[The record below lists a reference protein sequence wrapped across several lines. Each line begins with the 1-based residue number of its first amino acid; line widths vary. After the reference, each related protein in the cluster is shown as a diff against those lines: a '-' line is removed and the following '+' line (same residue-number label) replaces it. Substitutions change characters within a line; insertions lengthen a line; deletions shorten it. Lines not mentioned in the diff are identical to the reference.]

1 MPIDPGTATL
11 ATGGLSALTGFLGSG
26 MSNKSVKRSIKAA
39 KEINQIN
46 NEFNASEALKN
57 RDFQTSE
64 REASQQWNLDQWNRE
79 NAYNDPS
86 AQRARMEAAGFNPY
100 NMNIDTGSASTSGAQ
115 SSPGSG
121 SQATASHT
129 PSLPAYTG
137 YAADF
142 QNVASGIAQI
152 GNAVSSGIDARLTS
166 AYGDDLMKADIMS
179 KIGGNSEWLTDVYK
193 LGRQNEAPNLLGI
206 DLRKKR
212 LENLSTETNIKVAL
226 AQGALLGLQA
236 QGQRIVNKFMPAQ
249 QQAEFFLK
257 TANAFAQYKAG
268 KLSKVQVKTQIK
280 QQALLEA
287 QAAGQKL
294 SNKMADRLADYQFKA
309 LAAEYR
315 ANRAYY
321 NGFYNDAWQAGMSK
335 ASLARYESNAAR
347 IASQMSEIFK
357 DREKS
362 SWKNNSTYY
371 NIMELLKDVLGPV
384 GNAIGTVYLGGK
396 LGAAKK
402 ATKAAHGWSLST
414 PNPYSY

>member
-1 MPIDPGTATL
+1 MPIGSGTATL

-100 NMNIDTGSASTSGAQ
+100 NMNIDAGSASTSGAQ

-121 SQATASHT
+121 SQATASQT

-137 YAADF
+137 YASDF
-142 QNVASGIAQI
+142 QSVASGIAQI

-236 QGQRIVNKFMPAQ
+236 EGQRIVNRFMPAQ

-257 TANAFAQYKAG
+257 SANIFAQYKAG
-268 KLSKVQVKTQIK
+268 KLSETQVRTQIK

-287 QAAGQKL
+287 QAVGQNL
-294 SNKMADRLADYQFKA
+294 SNKMADRLANYQFRA
-309 LAAEYR
+309 MAAEYR
-315 ANRAYY
+315 ANAAYY
-321 NGFYNDAWQAGMSK
+321 NGFYNDAWQAGMSR
-335 ASLARYESNAAR
+335 ATQTRYESNAAR
-347 IASQMSEIFK
+347 IAAEMSDIFK
-357 DREKS
+357 GREKS
-362 SWKNNSTYY
+362 SWKNNPTYF
-371 NIMELLKDVLGPV
+371 NIEELLKDILGSV
-384 GNAIGTVYLGGK
+384 SGAASSIYLGSK
-396 LGAAKK
+396 IGAAKK
-402 ATKAAHGWSLST
+402 AGKAAGG
-414 PNPYSY
+414 

>member
-1 MPIDPGTATL
+1 MPVDPGTATL
-11 ATGGLSALTGFLGSG
+11 VTGGLSALTGFLGSG

-57 RDFQTSE
+57 RTFQTSE

-86 AQRARMEAAGFNPY
+86 AQRARMDAAGFNPY

-121 SQATASHT
+121 SQASASQT

-137 YAADF
+137 YASDF
-142 QNVASGIAQI
+142 QSIASGIAQI
-152 GNAVSSGIDARLTS
+152 GNAVSSGIDARLTNT
-166 AYGDDLMKADIMS
+166 YGDDLMKADIMS
-179 KIGGNSEWLTDVYK
+179 RIGGNSEWLTDAYK
-193 LGRQNEAPNLLGI
+193 LGRQNEAHNLLGI

-226 AQGALLGLQA
+226 AQGTLLGLQA
-236 QGQRIVNKFMPAQ
+236 EGQRIVNKFMPAQ

-268 KLSKVQVKTQIK
+268 KLSEAQVKTQIK

-287 QAAGQKL
+287 QAVGQKL
-294 SNKMADRLADYQFKA
+294 SNKMADRLADYQFRA
-309 LAAEYR
+309 MAAEYR
-315 ANRAYY
+315 ANAAYY
-321 NGFYNDAWQAGMSK
+321 NGFYNDAWQAGLSK
-335 ASLARYESNAAR
+335 ATQARYESNAAR
-347 IASQMSEIFK
+347 IAAQMSEVFK

-362 SWKNNSTYY
+362 SWKNNPTYY
-371 NIMELLKDVLGPV
+371 NIMELLKDILGPASNAV
-384 GNAIGTVYLGGK
+384 GTFYLGSK
-396 LGAAKK
+396 VGAVKK
-402 ATKAAHGWSLST
+402 AGKAAGGWSLST
-414 PNPYSY
+414 PNPYY

>member
-1 MPIDPGTATL
+1 MPVGPGTATL
-11 ATGGLSALTGFLGSG
+11 VTGGLSALTGFLGSG

-57 RDFQTSE
+57 RNFQTSE

-100 NMNIDTGSASTSGAQ
+100 NMNVDTGSASTSGAQ

-121 SQATASHT
+121 SQATASQT

-137 YAADF
+137 YASDF
-142 QNVASGIAQI
+142 QSIASGIAQI

-236 QGQRIVNKFMPAQ
+236 KGQRIVNKFMPAQ

-257 TANAFAQYKAG
+257 TANVFAQYKAG
-268 KLSKVQVKTQIK
+268 KLSEAQVKTQIK

-287 QAAGQKL
+287 QTVGQKL
-294 SNKMADRLADYQFKA
+294 SNKLADRLADYQFRA
-309 LAAEYR
+309 MAAEYR
-315 ANRAYY
+315 ANAAYY

-335 ASLARYESNAAR
+335 ATQVRYESNAAR
-347 IASQMSEIFK
+347 IAAEMSDIFK
-357 DREKS
+357 GREKS
-362 SWKNNSTYY
+362 SWKNNPIYY
-371 NIMELLKDVLGPV
+371 NIEELLKGILGSV
-384 GNAIGTVYLGGK
+384 GSIAGPLYLGNK
-396 LGAAKK
+396 IGAVKK
-402 ATKAAHGWSLST
+402 AGKAAGG
-414 PNPYSY
+414 

>member
-1 MPIDPGTATL
+1 MPVDPGTATIV
-11 ATGGLSALTGFLGSG
+11 TGGLSALTGFLGSG

-100 NMNIDTGSASTSGAQ
+100 NMNIDSGSASTSGAQ

-121 SQATASHT
+121 SQATASQM

-137 YAADF
+137 YASDF
-142 QNVASGIAQI
+142 QSVASGIAQI

-226 AQGALLGLQA
+226 AQGALLGLEA
-236 QGQRIVNKFMPAQ
+236 EGQRIVNKFMPAQ

-257 TANAFAQYKAG
+257 SANFFAQYKAG
-268 KLSKVQVKTQIK
+268 KLSEAEVRTQIQ

-287 QAAGQKL
+287 HTAGQKIN
-294 SNKMADRLADYQFKA
+294 NKTAEKLAKYQIRA
-309 LAAEYR
+309 MAAEYR
-315 ANRAYY
+315 ANAAYY
-321 NGFYNDAWQAGMSK
+321 NGFYSDAWRAGMSK
-335 ASLARYESNAAR
+335 ATLAQYESNAAR
-347 IASQMSEIFK
+347 IASEMSEVFR

-362 SWKNNSTYY
+362 SWRNNSIYY
-371 NIMELLKDVLGPV
+371 NIEEFLKS
-384 GNAIGTVYLGGK
+384 ILGGAGGFVTPLFLGSK
-396 LGAAKK
+396 LSAGKK
-402 ATKAAHGWSLST
+402 AGKAAGGWSLST
-414 PNPYSY
+414 PDPYNW

>member
-1 MPIDPGTATL
+1 MPVDPGTATL
-11 ATGGLSALTGFLGSG
+11 ATSGLSALTGFLGSG

-121 SQATASHT
+121 SQATASQT

-137 YAADF
+137 YASDF
-142 QNVASGIAQI
+142 QSVASGIAQI
-152 GNAVSSGIDARLTS
+152 GNSVSSGIDARLTS

-179 KIGGNSEWLTDVYK
+179 KIGGNSEWLTDVYR

-226 AQGALLGLQA
+226 AQGALLGIQA
-236 QGQRIVNKFMPAQ
+236 EGQRIINKFMPAQ

-257 TANAFAQYKAG
+257 TASTFAQYKAG
-268 KLSKVQVKTQIK
+268 KLSEAQVKTQIK

-287 QAAGQKL
+287 QAVGQKL
-294 SNKMADRLADYQFKA
+294 SNKLADRLAEYQFKA
-309 LAAEYR
+309 MAAEYR
-315 ANRAYY
+315 ANAAYY

-335 ASLARYESNAAR
+335 AAQTRYESNAAR
-347 IASQMSEIFK
+347 IAAEMSDVFK
-357 DREKS
+357 GREKS
-362 SWKNNSTYY
+362 SWKNNPTYY
-371 NIMELLKDVLGPV
+371 NIMELLKDILGV
-384 GNAIGTVYLGGK
+384 AGNAVGTFYLGSK
-396 LGAAKK
+396 IGAAKK
-402 ATKAAHGWSLST
+402 AGKAAAGWSLST
-414 PNPYSY
+414 PDPYY

>member
-86 AQRARMEAAGFNPY
+86 AQRARMEAAGLNPY

-137 YAADF
+137 YASDF

-193 LGRQNEAPNLLGI
+193 SGRQNEAPNLLGI

-236 QGQRIVNKFMPAQ
+236 EGQRIVNKFMPAQ

-257 TANAFAQYKAG
+257 TANTFAQYKAG
-268 KLSKVQVKTQIK
+268 KLSEAQVKTQIK

-287 QAAGQKL
+287 QAVGQKL
-294 SNKMADRLADYQFKA
+294 SNKLADRLADYQFRA
-309 LAAEYR
+309 MAAEYR
-315 ANRAYY
+315 ANAAYY

-335 ASLARYESNAAR
+335 ATQTRYESNAAR
-347 IASQMSEIFK
+347 IAAEMSDIFK
-357 DREKS
+357 GREKS
-362 SWKNNSTYY
+362 AWKNNPTYY
-371 NIMELLKDVLGPV
+371 NIMELLKDIIGTV
-384 GNAIGTVYLGGK
+384 GNAAGTLYLGNKIGS
-396 LGAAKK
+396 AKK
-402 ATKAAHGWSLST
+402 AGKAAAGWSLST
-414 PNPYSY
+414 PNPYY

>member
-236 QGQRIVNKFMPAQ
+236 EGQRIVNKFMPAQ

-268 KLSKVQVKTQIK
+268 KLSEAQVKTQIK

-294 SNKMADRLADYQFKA
+294 NNRLAERLADYQFKA
-309 LAAEYR
+309 MAAEYR
-315 ANRAYY
+315 ANAAYY

-335 ASLARYESNAAR
+335 AAQARYESNAAR
-347 IASQMSEIFK
+347 IAADMSEIFK
-357 DREKS
+357 GREES
-362 SWKNNSTYY
+362 SWKNNPIYY
-371 NIMELLKDVLGPV
+371 NIGELLKGILGSV
-384 GNAIGTVYLGGK
+384 GSIAGPLYLGSK
-396 LGAAKK
+396 VSSLKK
-402 ATKAAHGWSLST
+402 AGKAAGGWSLST
-414 PNPYSY
+414 PDPYY

>member
-1 MPIDPGTATL
+1 MAFDPVTATAL
-11 ATGGLSALTGFLGSG
+11 TGGLSALSGFLGSG

-115 SSPGSG
+115 SSFGSG
-121 SQATASHT
+121 SQATASQV

-137 YAADF
+137 YASDF
-142 QNVASGIAQI
+142 QSVASGIAQI
-152 GNAVSSGIDARLTS
+152 GNSVSSGIDARLTN

-193 LGRQNEAPNLLGI
+193 SGRQDEAHNLLGI

-236 QGQRIVNKFMPAQ
+236 QGQRIINRFMPAQ

-257 TANAFAQYKAG
+257 TANVFAQYKAG
-268 KLSKVQVKTQIK
+268 RLSESQVKTQIK

-287 QAAGQKL
+287 QTVGQKL
-294 SNKMADRLADYQFKA
+294 SNSTAENLADYQFRA
-309 LAAEYR
+309 MAAEYR
-315 ANRAYY
+315 ANAAYY

-335 ASLARYESNAAR
+335 STQARYESNAAR
-347 IASQMSEIFK
+347 IAAEMSEVFK

-362 SWKNNSTYY
+362 SWKNNPVYY
-371 NIMELLKDVLGPV
+371 NIEELLKGILGSV
-384 GNAIGTVYLGGK
+384 GSIAGPLFLGSKVGS
-396 LGAAKK
+396 LKK
-402 ATKAAHGWSLST
+402 K
-414 PNPYSY
+414 

>member
-57 RDFQTSE
+57 RNFQTSE

-121 SQATASHT
+121 SQASASQV

-137 YAADF
+137 YTADF
-142 QNVASGIAQI
+142 QNIASGIAQI
-152 GNAVSSGIDARLTS
+152 GSAISSGIDARLTS

-212 LENLSTETNIKVAL
+212 LENLSAETDIKVAL
-226 AQGALLGLQA
+226 AQGTLLGLQA
-236 QGQRIVNKFMPAQ
+236 EGQRIVNKFMPAQ

-257 TANAFAQYKAG
+257 TANVFAQYKAG
-268 KLSKVQVKTQIK
+268 KLSETQVRTQIK

-287 QAAGQKL
+287 QAVGQKL
-294 SNKMADRLADYQFKA
+294 NNKTAERLADYQFKA
-309 LAAEYR
+309 MAAEYR
-315 ANRAYY
+315 ANAAYY
-321 NGFYNDAWQAGMSK
+321 NGFYSDAWQAGMSK
-335 ASLARYESNAAR
+335 ATQARYESNAAR
-347 IASQMSEIFK
+347 IAAEMSDIFK
-357 DREKS
+357 EREKS
-362 SWKNNSTYY
+362 SWKNNPTYY
-371 NIMELLKDVLGPV
+371 NIEELLKGILGSV
-384 GNAIGTVYLGGK
+384 GSIAGPLYLGNK
-396 LGAAKK
+396 IGAAKK
-402 ATKAAHGWSLST
+402 AGKAAGG
-414 PNPYSY
+414 

>member
-11 ATGGLSALTGFLGSG
+11 ATGGLSLVSGLFGSG

-100 NMNIDTGSASTSGAQ
+100 NMNIDAGSASTSGAQ

-121 SQATASHT
+121 SPASASHV

-137 YAADF
+137 YTADF
-142 QNVASGIAQI
+142 QNIASGIAQI
-152 GNAVSSGIDARLTS
+152 GSAISSGIDARLTS

-236 QGQRIVNKFMPAQ
+236 KGQRIVNKFMPAQ

-257 TANAFAQYKAG
+257 TANVFAQYKAG
-268 KLSKVQVKTQIK
+268 KLSEAQVKTQIK

-287 QAAGQKL
+287 QSVGQKL
-294 SNKMADRLADYQFKA
+294 NNRLAERLADYQFKA
-309 LAAEYR
+309 MAAEYR
-315 ANRAYY
+315 ANAAYY

-335 ASLARYESNAAR
+335 ATLARYESNAAR
-347 IASQMSEIFK
+347 IAAHMSEIFK

-362 SWKNNSTYY
+362 SWKNNPIYY
-371 NIMELLKDVLGPV
+371 NIEEFLKGILGSV
-384 GNAIGTVYLGGK
+384 GSVAGPLYLGSKVGSF
-396 LGAAKK
+396 KK
-402 ATKAAHGWSLST
+402 VGKAAGG
-414 PNPYSY
+414 

>member
-11 ATGGLSALTGFLGSG
+11 ATGGLSLVSGLFGSG

-100 NMNIDTGSASTSGAQ
+100 NMNIDAGSASTSGAQ

-121 SQATASHT
+121 SQASASQV

-137 YAADF
+137 YTADF

-152 GNAVSSGIDARLTS
+152 GSAISSSIDARLTS

-212 LENLSTETNIKVAL
+212 LENLSTETDIKVAL
-226 AQGALLGLQA
+226 AQGTLLGLQA
-236 QGQRIVNKFMPAQ
+236 EGQRIVNKFMPAQ

-268 KLSKVQVKTQIK
+268 KLSEAQVKTQIK

-287 QAAGQKL
+287 QAVGQKL
-294 SNKMADRLADYQFKA
+294 SNRMADRLADYQFKA
-309 LAAEYR
+309 MAAEYR

-335 ASLARYESNAAR
+335 ASQARYESNAAR

-371 NIMELLKDVLGPV
+371 NIMELLKDILGPV
-384 GNAIGTVYLGGK
+384 GNAVGTFYLGGK

-402 ATKAAHGWSLST
+402 ATKAARGWSLST
-414 PNPYSY
+414 PDPYYY

>member
-86 AQRARMEAAGFNPY
+86 AQRARMESAGFNPY

-121 SQATASHT
+121 SQATASQT

-137 YAADF
+137 YASDF
-142 QNVASGIAQI
+142 QSVASGIAQI
-152 GNAVSSGIDARLTS
+152 GNAVSSGIDAKLTS
-166 AYGDDLMKADIMS
+166 TYGNDLMKADIMS
-179 KIGGNSEWLTDVYK
+179 KIGGNSEWLTDAYK

-212 LENLSTETNIKVAL
+212 LENLSTETDIKVAL

-236 QGQRIVNKFMPAQ
+236 EGQRIVNKFMPAQ

-268 KLSKVQVKTQIK
+268 KLSEAQVKTQIK

-287 QAAGQKL
+287 QAVGQKL
-294 SNKMADRLADYQFKA
+294 NNRMADRLADYQFKA
-309 LAAEYR
+309 MAAEYR
-315 ANRAYY
+315 ANAAYY

-335 ASLARYESNAAR
+335 ATQSRYESNAAR
-347 IASQMSEIFK
+347 IAAEMSEIFK
-357 DREKS
+357 NREKT
-362 SWKNNSTYY
+362 SWKSNPTYY
-371 NIMELLKDVLGPV
+371 NIMELLKDIIGTV
-384 GNAIGTVYLGGK
+384 GNAAGTFYLGSK
-396 LGAAKK
+396 IGAAKK
-402 ATKAAHGWSLST
+402 AGKVAGGWSLST
-414 PNPYSY
+414 PNPYY

>member
-1 MPIDPGTATL
+1 MPVDPGTATL
-11 ATGGLSALTGFLGSG
+11 VTGGLSALTGFLGSG

-100 NMNIDTGSASTSGAQ
+100 NMNIDAGSASTSGAQ

-152 GNAVSSGIDARLTS
+152 GNAVASGIDARLTS

-212 LENLSTETNIKVAL
+212 LENLATETDIKVAL
-226 AQGALLGLQA
+226 AQGTLLGLQA
-236 QGQRIVNKFMPAQ
+236 EGQRIVNKFMPAQ

-268 KLSKVQVKTQIK
+268 LLSEAQVKTQIK
-280 QQALLEA
+280 QQALLDA

-294 SNKMADRLADYQFKA
+294 SNRLAEKLADYQFKA
-309 LAAEYR
+309 MAAEYR
-315 ANRAYY
+315 ANAAFY

-335 ASLARYESNAAR
+335 ATLFRYESNAAR
-347 IASQMSEIFK
+347 IAAEMSEIFR
-357 DREKS
+357 DREKA
-362 SWKNNSTYY
+362 SWKNNPMYY
-371 NIMELLKDVLGPV
+371 NISELLKGLLGSV
-384 GNAIGTVYLGGK
+384 GSVVGPFSIARKIGSL
-396 LGAAKK
+396 KK
-402 ATKAAHGWSLST
+402 AGKAAGGWSLST
-414 PNPYSY
+414 PDLYY

>member
-1 MPIDPGTATL
+1 MPVDPGTATL

-121 SQATASHT
+121 SQATASQM

-137 YAADF
+137 YASDF
-142 QNVASGIAQI
+142 QSIASGIAQI
-152 GNAVSSGIDARLTS
+152 GNAVSSSIDSRLTS

-179 KIGGNSEWLTDVYK
+179 KIGGNSEWLTDAYK

-212 LENLSTETNIKVAL
+212 LENLSTETDIKVAL

-236 QGQRIVNKFMPAQ
+236 EGQRIINRFMPAQ

-268 KLSKVQVKTQIK
+268 KLSEAQVKTQIK
-280 QQALLEA
+280 QQALLES
-287 QAAGQKL
+287 QAVGQNLNNKL
-294 SNKMADRLADYQFKA
+294 AARLADYQFKA
-309 LAAEYR
+309 MASEYR
-315 ANRAYY
+315 ANAAYY

-335 ASLARYESNAAR
+335 ASQARYESNAAR
-347 IASQMSEIFK
+347 IASEMSEIFK
-357 DREKS
+357 NREKS
-362 SWKNNSTYY
+362 SWRNNPIYY
-371 NIMELLKDVLGPV
+371 NIEELLKGILGTV
-384 GNAIGTVYLGGK
+384 GNVAGSLFLGGK
-396 LGAAKK
+396 IASLKK
-402 ATKAAHGWSLST
+402 AGKAAGGWSLST
-414 PNPYSY
+414 PDPYYY

>member
-11 ATGGLSALTGFLGSG
+11 ATGGLSLVSGLFGSG

-57 RDFQTSE
+57 RSFQTSE

-121 SQATASHT
+121 SQASASQV
-129 PSLPAYTG
+129 PNLPAYTG
-137 YAADF
+137 YASDF
-142 QNVASGIAQI
+142 QSVASGIAQI
-152 GNAVSSGIDARLTS
+152 GSAVASGINAKLTS
-166 AYGDDLMKADIMS
+166 TYGDDLMKADIMS
-179 KIGGNSEWLTDVYK
+179 KIGGNSEWLTDAYK

-212 LENLSTETNIKVAL
+212 LENLSTETDIKVAL
-226 AQGALLGLQA
+226 AQGTLLGLQA
-236 QGQRIVNKFMPAQ
+236 EGQKIVNKFMPAQ

-268 KLSKVQVKTQIK
+268 KLSESQIKTQIK

-287 QAAGQKL
+287 QTVGQKL
-294 SNKMADRLADYQFKA
+294 SNKMATRLADYQFKA
-309 LAAEYR
+309 MAAEFR
-315 ANRAYY
+315 ANAAYY
-321 NGFYNDAWQAGMSK
+321 NGFYNDAWQVGMSK
-335 ASLARYESNAAR
+335 ATQARYESNAAR
-347 IASQMSEIFK
+347 IAAEMSDIFK
-357 DREKS
+357 DREKA
-362 SWKNNSTYY
+362 SWRNKPTYY
-371 NIMELLKDVLGPV
+371 NIEELLKSVLGLA
-384 GNAIGTVYLGGK
+384 GSAASTFYLGGK
-396 LGAAKK
+396 IGSLKK
-402 ATKAAHGWSLST
+402 AGKAAGGWSLST
-414 PNPYSY
+414 PNPYY

>member
-1 MPIDPGTATL
+1 MPVDPGTATL

-57 RDFQTSE
+57 RNFQTSE

-100 NMNIDTGSASTSGAQ
+100 NMNVDTGSASTSGAQ

-121 SQATASHT
+121 SQATASQT
-129 PSLPAYTG
+129 PGLPAYTG
-137 YAADF
+137 YASDF
-142 QNVASGIAQI
+142 QSIASGIAQI

-236 QGQRIVNKFMPAQ
+236 EGQRIVNKFMPAQ

-268 KLSKVQVKTQIK
+268 KLSEAQVKTQIK

-287 QAAGQKL
+287 QTIGQKI

-315 ANRAYY
+315 ANAAYY

-335 ASLARYESNAAR
+335 ATQARYESNAAR
-347 IASQMSEIFK
+347 IAAQMSELFK
-357 DREKS
+357 NREKS
-362 SWKNNSTYY
+362 SWKNNPTYY
-371 NIMELLKDVLGPV
+371 NIMELLKDILGPV
-384 GNAIGTVYLGGK
+384 GNAVSTFYLGGK

-402 ATKAAHGWSLST
+402 AGKAAGGWSLST
-414 PNPYSY
+414 PDPYYY

>member
-1 MPIDPGTATL
+1 MAFDPGTATL
-11 ATGGLSALTGFLGSG
+11 ITGGLSALSGIAGSG

-57 RDFQTSE
+57 REFQTSE

-86 AQRARMEAAGFNPY
+86 AQRVRMEAAGFNPY

-121 SQATASHT
+121 SQATASQV

-137 YAADF
+137 YASDF
-142 QNVASGIAQI
+142 QSIASGIAQI

-193 LGRQNEAPNLLGI
+193 SGRQNEAHNLLGV

-236 QGQRIVNKFMPAQ
+236 EGQKIVNKYMPAQ
-249 QQAEFFLK
+249 QQAEYFLK
-257 TANAFAQYKAG
+257 TASAFAQFKAG
-268 KLSKVQVKTQIK
+268 KLSEAQVKTQIK
-280 QQALLEA
+280 EQALLEA
-287 QAAGQKL
+287 QTVGQKL
-294 SNKMADRLADYQFKA
+294 SNKMAERLAEYQFKA

-315 ANRAYY
+315 ANAAYY
-321 NGFYNDAWQAGMSK
+321 NGFYNDAWQAGMSR

-347 IASQMSEIFK
+347 IAAEMSDIFK
-357 DREKS
+357 GREES
-362 SWKNNSTYY
+362 SWKNNPIYY
-371 NIMELLKDVLGPV
+371 NIEELLKDILGSV
-384 GNAIGTVYLGGK
+384 SGAASSIYLGNK
-396 LGAAKK
+396 IGAAKK
-402 ATKAAHGWSLST
+402 AGKAAGG
-414 PNPYSY
+414 

>member
-57 RDFQTSE
+57 RNFQTSE

-79 NAYNDPS
+79 NAYNDPT

-100 NMNIDTGSASTSGAQ
+100 NMNIDSGSASTSGAQ

-121 SQATASHT
+121 SQASASQT

-137 YAADF
+137 YASDF
-142 QNVASGIAQI
+142 QSIASGIAQI

-179 KIGGNSEWLTDVYK
+179 KIGGNSEWLTDAYK
-193 LGRQNEAPNLLGI
+193 LGRQNEAHNLLGI

-212 LENLSTETNIKVAL
+212 LENLSTETNVKVAL

-236 QGQRIVNKFMPAQ
+236 EGQRIVNKFMPAQ

-268 KLSKVQVKTQIK
+268 KLSEAQVKTQIK

-287 QAAGQKL
+287 QTVGQKL
-294 SNKMADRLADYQFKA
+294 SNRLADRLADYQFRA
-309 LAAEYR
+309 MAAEYR
-315 ANRAYY
+315 ANAAYY

-335 ASLARYESNAAR
+335 ATQVRYESNAAR
-347 IASQMSEIFK
+347 IAAQMSEVFK

-384 GNAIGTVYLGGK
+384 GNAVSTFYLGGK

-414 PNPYSY
+414 PNPYYY

>member
-11 ATGGLSALTGFLGSG
+11 ATGGLSLVSGLFGSG

-79 NAYNDPS
+79 NEYNDPS

-100 NMNIDTGSASTSGAQ
+100 NMNIDAGSASTSGAQ

-121 SQATASHT
+121 SQASASQV

-137 YAADF
+137 YTADF

-152 GNAVSSGIDARLTS
+152 GSAISSGIDARLTS

-212 LENLSTETNIKVAL
+212 LENLSTETDIKVAL

-236 QGQRIVNKFMPAQ
+236 EGQRIVNKFMPAQ

-257 TANAFAQYKAG
+257 TANIFAQYKAG
-268 KLSKVQVKTQIK
+268 KLSEAQVRTQIK

-287 QAAGQKL
+287 QAVGQKL
-294 SNKMADRLADYQFKA
+294 NNKMADRLADYQFNA

-371 NIMELLKDVLGPV
+371 NIMELLKGILGSV
-384 GNAIGTVYLGGK
+384 GSIAGPLYLGNK
-396 LGAAKK
+396 IGAAKK
-402 ATKAAHGWSLST
+402 AGKAAAGWSLST
-414 PNPYSY
+414 PNPYDY

>member
-1 MPIDPGTATL
+1 MPVDPGTATL

-226 AQGALLGLQA
+226 AQGALLGLQSE
-236 QGQRIVNKFMPAQ
+236 GQKIVNKFMPAQ

-257 TANAFAQYKAG
+257 TANVFAQYKAG
-268 KLSKVQVKTQIK
+268 KLSEAQVKTQIK

-287 QAAGQKL
+287 QTVGQKL
-294 SNKMADRLADYQFKA
+294 SNRLAERLADYQFKA
-309 LAAEYR
+309 MAAEYR
-315 ANRAYY
+315 ANAAYY

-335 ASLARYESNAAR
+335 AAQARYESNAAR
-347 IASQMSEIFK
+347 IAADMSEIFK
-357 DREKS
+357 GREKS
-362 SWKNNSTYY
+362 SWKNNPIYY
-371 NIMELLKDVLGPV
+371 NIGELLKGILGSV
-384 GNAIGTVYLGGK
+384 GSVAGPLFLGSKIGSL
-396 LGAAKK
+396 KK
-402 ATKAAHGWSLST
+402 AGKAAGGWSLST
-414 PNPYSY
+414 PDPYY

>member
-11 ATGGLSALTGFLGSG
+11 ATGGLSLVSGLFGSG

-100 NMNIDTGSASTSGAQ
+100 NMNIDAGSASTSGAQ

-121 SQATASHT
+121 SPASASHV

-137 YAADF
+137 YTADF

-152 GNAVSSGIDARLTS
+152 GGAISSGIDARLTS

-226 AQGALLGLQA
+226 AQGTLLGLQA
-236 QGQRIVNKFMPAQ
+236 EGQRIVNKFMPAQ

-257 TANAFAQYKAG
+257 TANVFAQYKAG
-268 KLSKVQVKTQIK
+268 ELSEAQVKTQIK

-287 QAAGQKL
+287 QTVGQKL
-294 SNKMADRLADYQFKA
+294 SNRLAERLADYQFKA
-309 LAAEYR
+309 MAAEYR
-315 ANRAYY
+315 ANAAYY

-335 ASLARYESNAAR
+335 ATQFRYESNAAR
-347 IASQMSEIFK
+347 IAADMSEIFK
-357 DREKS
+357 GREKS
-362 SWKNNSTYY
+362 SWKNNPIYY
-371 NIMELLKDVLGPV
+371 NIGELLKDLLGSV
-384 GNAIGTVYLGGK
+384 GSVVGPLYLGGK
-396 LGAAKK
+396 LGSLKK
-402 ATKAAHGWSLST
+402 AGKAAGGWSLST
-414 PNPYSY
+414 PDPYY

>member
-1 MPIDPGTATL
+1 MPVDPGTATL
-11 ATGGLSALTGFLGSG
+11 VTGGLSALTGFLGSG

-121 SQATASHT
+121 SQATASQT

-137 YAADF
+137 YASDF
-142 QNVASGIAQI
+142 QSVASGIAQI

-193 LGRQNEAPNLLGI
+193 LGRQNEAHNLLGI

-212 LENLSTETNIKVAL
+212 LENLSTVTNIKVAL

-236 QGQRIVNKFMPAQ
+236 KGQRIINKFMPAQ

-257 TANAFAQYKAG
+257 TANIFAQYKAG
-268 KLSKVQVKTQIK
+268 KLSEAQIRTQIK

-287 QAAGQKL
+287 QAAGQRL
-294 SNKMADRLADYQFKA
+294 DNKMAERLANYQFRA

-315 ANRAYY
+315 ANAAYY

-335 ASLARYESNAAR
+335 ATQTRYESNAAR
-347 IASQMSEIFK
+347 IAAEMSEIFK

-362 SWKNNSTYY
+362 SWKNIPTYY
-371 NIMELLKDVLGPV
+371 NIVELLKDIIGSV
-384 GNAIGTVYLGGK
+384 GSAAGTLYLGSK
-396 LGAAKK
+396 VGAAKK
-402 ATKAAHGWSLST
+402 AGKAAAGWSLST
-414 PNPYSY
+414 PNPYY

>member
-121 SQATASHT
+121 SQATASQT

-137 YAADF
+137 YASDF
-142 QNVASGIAQI
+142 QSVASGIAQI

-179 KIGGNSEWLTDVYK
+179 KIGGNSEWLTDAYK

-212 LENLSTETNIKVAL
+212 LENLSTETDIKVAL
-226 AQGALLGLQA
+226 AQGTLLGLQA
-236 QGQRIVNKFMPAQ
+236 EGQRIINKFMPAQ

-268 KLSKVQVKTQIK
+268 KLSEAQVKTQIK

-287 QAAGQKL
+287 YAVGQKL
-294 SNKMADRLADYQFKA
+294 NNKLADRLADYQFKA
-309 LAAEYR
+309 MAAEYR
-315 ANRAYY
+315 ANAAYY

-335 ASLARYESNAAR
+335 ATQARYESNAAR
-347 IASQMSEIFK
+347 IAAEMSEVFK

-362 SWKNNSTYY
+362 SWKNNPTYY
-371 NIMELLKDVLGPV
+371 NIEELLKGILGSV
-384 GNAIGTVYLGGK
+384 GSIAGPLYLGNK
-396 LGAAKK
+396 IGAVKK
-402 ATKAAHGWSLST
+402 AGKAAGGWSLST
-414 PNPYSY
+414 PNPYYY

>member
-1 MPIDPGTATL
+1 MPVDPGTATL
-11 ATGGLSALTGFLGSG
+11 VTGGLSALTGFLGSG

-86 AQRARMEAAGFNPY
+86 AQRARMESAGFNPY
-100 NMNIDTGSASTSGAQ
+100 NVNIDTGSASTSGAQ

-152 GNAVSSGIDARLTS
+152 GTAVSSGIDARLTS

-212 LENLSTETNIKVAL
+212 LENLSTETNVKVAL

-236 QGQRIVNKFMPAQ
+236 EGQRIVNKFMPAQ

-268 KLSKVQVKTQIK
+268 KLSEAQVKTQIK

-287 QAAGQKL
+287 QAVGQKL
-294 SNKMADRLADYQFKA
+294 NNKLAERLADYQFKA

-335 ASLARYESNAAR
+335 ATQARYESNAAR
-347 IASQMSEIFK
+347 LTAQMSEIFK

-371 NIMELLKDVLGPV
+371 NIMELLKDILGPV
-384 GNAIGTVYLGGK
+384 GNAVGTFYLGGK

>member
-1 MPIDPGTATL
+1 MPVDPGTATL

-100 NMNIDTGSASTSGAQ
+100 NMNIDPGSGSTSGAQ

-121 SQATASHT
+121 SPATASHV

-137 YAADF
+137 YTADF
-142 QNVASGIAQI
+142 QNIASGIAQI
-152 GNAVSSGIDARLTS
+152 GSAISSGIDARLTS

-212 LENLSTETNIKVAL
+212 LENLSTETDIKVAL
-226 AQGALLGLQA
+226 AQGTLLGLHA
-236 QGQRIVNKFMPAQ
+236 EGQRIVNKFMPAQ

-268 KLSKVQVKTQIK
+268 KLSEAQVKTQIK

-287 QAAGQKL
+287 QAVGQKL
-294 SNKMADRLADYQFKA
+294 NNRLAERLADYQFKA
-309 LAAEYR
+309 MAAEYR
-315 ANRAYY
+315 ANAAYY

-335 ASLARYESNAAR
+335 ATQARYESNAAR
-347 IASQMSEIFK
+347 IAAQMSEIFK
-357 DREKS
+357 DREKA
-362 SWKNNSTYY
+362 SWKNNPIYY
-371 NIMELLKDVLGPV
+371 NISELLKGLLGSV
-384 GNAIGTVYLGGK
+384 GSVVGPFSIASKIGSL
-396 LGAAKK
+396 KK
-402 ATKAAHGWSLST
+402 VGKAAGG
-414 PNPYSY
+414 

>member
-1 MPIDPGTATL
+1 MAIDPGTATL
-11 ATGGLSALTGFLGSG
+11 AAGGLSALTGFLGSG

-100 NMNIDTGSASTSGAQ
+100 NMNVDTGSASTSGAQ

-137 YAADF
+137 YASDF
-142 QNVASGIAQI
+142 QSIASGIAQI

-179 KIGGNSEWLTDVYK
+179 KIGGNSEWLTDAYK
-193 LGRQNEAPNLLGI
+193 LGRQNEAPNLLGV

-236 QGQRIVNKFMPAQ
+236 EGQRIVNKFMPAQ

-268 KLSKVQVKTQIK
+268 KLSEAQVKTQIK

-287 QAAGQKL
+287 QTVGQKL
-294 SNKMADRLADYQFKA
+294 SNKLADRLANYQFRA
-309 LAAEYR
+309 MAAEYR
-315 ANRAYY
+315 ANAAYY
-321 NGFYNDAWQAGMSK
+321 NGFYNDAWQAGMSR
-335 ASLARYESNAAR
+335 ATQVRYESNAAR
-347 IASQMSEIFK
+347 IAAQMSEVFK

-362 SWKNNSTYY
+362 SWKNNPVYY
-371 NIMELLKDVLGPV
+371 NITELLKGILGSV
-384 GNAIGTVYLGGK
+384 GSFVGPLYLGSKIGSV
-396 LGAAKK
+396 KK
-402 ATKAAHGWSLST
+402 ASKAAGGWSLST
-414 PNPYSY
+414 PNPYDY

>member
-1 MPIDPGTATL
+1 MPVDPGTATL
-11 ATGGLSALTGFLGSG
+11 VTGGLSALTGFLGSG

-57 RDFQTSE
+57 RNFQTSE

-121 SQATASHT
+121 SQATASQM

-137 YAADF
+137 YASDF
-142 QNVASGIAQI
+142 QSIASGIAQI

-236 QGQRIVNKFMPAQ
+236 EGQRIVNKFMPAQ

-257 TANAFAQYKAG
+257 TANVFAQYKAG
-268 KLSKVQVKTQIK
+268 KLSEAQVKTQIK

-287 QAAGQKL
+287 QAVGQKL
-294 SNKMADRLADYQFKA
+294 SNRLADRLADYQFRA
-309 LAAEYR
+309 MAAEYR
-315 ANRAYY
+315 ANAAYY

-335 ASLARYESNAAR
+335 ATQFRYESNAAR
-347 IASQMSEIFK
+347 IASEMSDIFK
-357 DREKS
+357 GREKS
-362 SWKNNSTYY
+362 SWKNNSIYY
-371 NIMELLKDVLGPV
+371 NIEELLKGILGSV
-384 GNAIGTVYLGGK
+384 GSIAGPLYLGSK
-396 LGAAKK
+396 IGAVKK
-402 ATKAAHGWSLST
+402 AGKAAGG
-414 PNPYSY
+414 

>member
-1 MPIDPGTATL
+1 MPVDPGTATL
-11 ATGGLSALTGFLGSG
+11 VTGGLSALTGFLGSG

-57 RDFQTSE
+57 RNFQTSE

-100 NMNIDTGSASTSGAQ
+100 NMNVDTGSASTSGAQ

-121 SQATASHT
+121 SQAAASQT

-137 YAADF
+137 YASDF
-142 QNVASGIAQI
+142 QSIASGIAQI

-212 LENLSTETNIKVAL
+212 LENLSTATNIKVAL

-236 QGQRIVNKFMPAQ
+236 EGQRIVNKFMPAQ

-257 TANAFAQYKAG
+257 TANTFAQYKAG
-268 KLSKVQVKTQIK
+268 KLSEAQVKTQIK

-287 QAAGQKL
+287 QAVGQKL
-294 SNKMADRLADYQFKA
+294 SNKLADRLADYQFRA
-309 LAAEYR
+309 MAAEYR
-315 ANRAYY
+315 ANAAYY

-335 ASLARYESNAAR
+335 ATQTRYESNAAR
-347 IASQMSEIFK
+347 IAAEMSDIFK
-357 DREKS
+357 GREKS
-362 SWKNNSTYY
+362 SWKNNPTYY
-371 NIMELLKDVLGPV
+371 NIMELLKDIIGTV
-384 GNAIGTVYLGGK
+384 GNAAGTFYLGSKFGS
-396 LGAAKK
+396 AKK
-402 ATKAAHGWSLST
+402 AGKAAAD
-414 PNPYSY
+414 

>member
-11 ATGGLSALTGFLGSG
+11 AAGGLSFMSGLFGSG

-100 NMNIDTGSASTSGAQ
+100 NMNIDAGSGSTSGAQ

-121 SQATASHT
+121 SPAAASHV
-129 PSLPAYTG
+129 PSFPAYTG

-152 GNAVSSGIDARLTS
+152 GSAVASGIDARLTS

-179 KIGGNSEWLTDVYK
+179 KIGGNSEWLTDAYK

-236 QGQRIVNKFMPAQ
+236 KGQRIVNKFMPAQ

-257 TANAFAQYKAG
+257 TANVFSQYKAG
-268 KLSKVQVKTQIK
+268 KLSEAQVRTQIK

-287 QAAGQKL
+287 QSIGQKL
-294 SNKMADRLADYQFKA
+294 NNRMAERLADYQFKA
-309 LAAEYR
+309 MAAEYR
-315 ANRAYY
+315 ANAAYY

-335 ASLARYESNAAR
+335 ATQARYESNAAR
-347 IASQMSEIFK
+347 ITAQMSEIFK

-362 SWKNNSTYY
+362 SWKNNPIYY
-371 NIMELLKDVLGPV
+371 NIEELLKGILGSV
-384 GNAIGTVYLGGK
+384 GSVAGPLYLGNK
-396 LGAAKK
+396 IGAAKK
-402 ATKAAHGWSLST
+402 AVKAAG
-414 PNPYSY
+414 N

>member
-1 MPIDPGTATL
+1 MPIGPGTATL
-11 ATGGLSALTGFLGSG
+11 ATGGLSLVSGLFGSG

-100 NMNIDTGSASTSGAQ
+100 NMNIDAGSGSTSGAQ
-115 SSPGSG
+115 SVPGSG
-121 SQATASHT
+121 SPASASHV
-129 PSLPAYTG
+129 PGLPAYTG
-137 YAADF
+137 YTADF

-152 GNAVSSGIDARLTS
+152 GSAISSGIDARLTS

-179 KIGGNSEWLTDVYK
+179 KIGGNSEWLTDAYK

-212 LENLSTETNIKVAL
+212 LENLSTETDIKVAL
-226 AQGALLGLQA
+226 AQGTLLGLQA
-236 QGQRIVNKFMPAQ
+236 EGQRIINRFMPAQ

-257 TANAFAQYKAG
+257 TANAFVQYKAG
-268 KLSKVQVKTQIK
+268 KLSETQVRTQIK

-287 QAAGQKL
+287 QAVGQKL
-294 SNKMADRLADYQFKA
+294 NNRMAERLADYQFRSM
-309 LAAEYR
+309 AAEYR
-315 ANRAYY
+315 ANAAYY
-321 NGFYNDAWQAGMSK
+321 NGFYNNAWQAGMSK
-335 ASLARYESNAAR
+335 ADQARYESNAAR
-347 IASQMSEIFK
+347 IAAQMSDIFK
-357 DREKS
+357 GREKS
-362 SWKNNSTYY
+362 SWKNNPIYY
-371 NIMELLKDVLGPV
+371 NIEELLKGILGSVGSIAGPLYLGNKIGAVKKAGKAV
-384 GNAIGTVYLGGK
+384 GN
-396 LGAAKK
+396 
-402 ATKAAHGWSLST
+402 
-414 PNPYSY
+414 

>member
-11 ATGGLSALTGFLGSG
+11 ATGGLSLVSGLFGSG

-46 NEFNASEALKN
+46 NEFNASEALKD

-100 NMNIDTGSASTSGAQ
+100 NMKIDTGPASTSGAQ
-115 SSPGSG
+115 SAPGSG
-121 SQATASHT
+121 AQAAASHV

-137 YAADF
+137 YASDF
-142 QNVASGIAQI
+142 QNIASGIAQI

-236 QGQRIVNKFMPAQ
+236 EGQRIVNKFMPAQ

-268 KLSKVQVKTQIK
+268 KLSEAQVRTQIK

-287 QAAGQKL
+287 QAVGQKI
-294 SNKMADRLADYQFKA
+294 SNKLADRLADYQFRA
-309 LAAEYR
+309 MAAEYR
-315 ANRAYY
+315 ANAAYY

-335 ASLARYESNAAR
+335 ATQTRYESNAAR
-347 IASQMSEIFK
+347 IASEMSDIFK
-357 DREKS
+357 GREKS
-362 SWKNNSTYY
+362 SWKNNPTYY
-371 NIMELLKDVLGPV
+371 NIMELLKDILGTV
-384 GNAIGTVYLGGK
+384 GNAAGTFYLGSK
-396 LGAAKK
+396 IGATKK
-402 ATKAAHGWSLST
+402 AGKAAAGWSLST
-414 PNPYSY
+414 PNPYN

>member
-79 NAYNDPS
+79 NVYNDPS

-100 NMNIDTGSASTSGAQ
+100 NMNIDPGSGSTSGAQ

-121 SQATASHT
+121 SPASASHV

-137 YAADF
+137 YTADF
-142 QNVASGIAQI
+142 QNIASGIAQI
-152 GNAVSSGIDARLTS
+152 GSAISSGIDARLTS

-236 QGQRIVNKFMPAQ
+236 EGQRIVNKFMPAQ

-257 TANAFAQYKAG
+257 TANVFAQYKAG
-268 KLSKVQVKTQIK
+268 KLSEAQVKTQIK

-294 SNKMADRLADYQFKA
+294 NNRLAERLADYQFKA
-309 LAAEYR
+309 MAAEYR
-315 ANRAYY
+315 ANAAYY

-335 ASLARYESNAAR
+335 AAQARYESNAAR
-347 IASQMSEIFK
+347 IAADMSEIFK
-357 DREKS
+357 GREKS
-362 SWKNNSTYY
+362 SWKNNPIYY
-371 NIMELLKDVLGPV
+371 NIGELLKGILGSV
-384 GNAIGTVYLGGK
+384 GSIAGPLYLGGK
-396 LGAAKK
+396 LGSLKK
-402 ATKAAHGWSLST
+402 AGKAAGGWSLST
-414 PNPYSY
+414 PDPYY

>member
-1 MPIDPGTATL
+1 MPVDPGTATL

-121 SQATASHT
+121 SQATASQT

-137 YAADF
+137 YASDF
-142 QNVASGIAQI
+142 QSVASGIAQI
-152 GNAVSSGIDARLTS
+152 GNSVSSGIDARLTS

-179 KIGGNSEWLTDVYK
+179 KIGGNSEWLTDVYR

-226 AQGALLGLQA
+226 AQGALLGIQA
-236 QGQRIVNKFMPAQ
+236 EGQRIINKFMPAQ

-257 TANAFAQYKAG
+257 TASTFAQYKAG
-268 KLSKVQVKTQIK
+268 KLSEAQVKTQIK

-287 QAAGQKL
+287 QAVGQKL
-294 SNKMADRLADYQFKA
+294 SNKLADRLAEYQFKA
-309 LAAEYR
+309 MAAEYR
-315 ANRAYY
+315 ANAAYY

-335 ASLARYESNAAR
+335 AAQTRYESNAAR
-347 IASQMSEIFK
+347 IAAEMSDVFK
-357 DREKS
+357 GREKS
-362 SWKNNSTYY
+362 SWKNNPTYY
-371 NIMELLKDVLGPV
+371 NIMELLKDILGAA
-384 GNAIGTVYLGGK
+384 GNVAGTFYLGSK
-396 LGAAKK
+396 IGAAKK
-402 ATKAAHGWSLST
+402 AGKAAAGWSLST
-414 PNPYSY
+414 PDPYY

>member
-1 MPIDPGTATL
+1 MPIGPGTATL

-115 SSPGSG
+115 SSPGPG
-121 SQATASHT
+121 SPAAASHT

-152 GNAVSSGIDARLTS
+152 GNAVASGIDARLTS

-236 QGQRIVNKFMPAQ
+236 EGQRIVNKFMPAQ

-257 TANAFAQYKAG
+257 TANIFAQYKAG
-268 KLSKVQVKTQIK
+268 KLSETQVKTQIK

-287 QAAGQKL
+287 QTVGQKL
-294 SNKMADRLADYQFKA
+294 SNKLADRLANYQFRA
-309 LAAEYR
+309 MAAEYR
-315 ANRAYY
+315 ANAAYY
-321 NGFYNDAWQAGMSK
+321 NGFYNDAWQVGMSK
-335 ASLARYESNAAR
+335 ATQARYESNAAR
-347 IASQMSEIFK
+347 ITAQMSDIFK

-362 SWKNNSTYY
+362 SWKNNSIYY
-371 NIMELLKDVLGPV
+371 NIAELLKDILGPV
-384 GNAIGTVYLGGK
+384 GNTFGTLYLGGK
-396 LGAAKK
+396 IGAAKK
-402 ATKAAHGWSLST
+402 
-414 PNPYSY
+414 NR

>member
-193 LGRQNEAPNLLGI
+193 LGRQNEAHNLLGI

-257 TANAFAQYKAG
+257 TANTFAQYKAG
-268 KLSKVQVKTQIK
+268 KLSEVQVKTQIK

-294 SNKMADRLADYQFKA
+294 SNRLAERLADYQFKA
-309 LAAEYR
+309 MAAEYR
-315 ANRAYY
+315 ANAAYY

-335 ASLARYESNAAR
+335 ATQARYESNAAR
-347 IASQMSEIFK
+347 IAADMSEIFK
-357 DREKS
+357 GREKE
-362 SWKNNSTYY
+362 SWKNNPIYY
-371 NIMELLKDVLGPV
+371 NIEELLKGLLGSV
-384 GNAIGTVYLGGK
+384 GSIAGPLFLGSK
-396 LGAAKK
+396 VASLKK
-402 ATKAAHGWSLST
+402 AGKAAGGWSLST
-414 PNPYSY
+414 PDPYY